1 MLRRP
6 LVPLALCLAALGL
19 LVRPEAAS
27 GQEPDGARPPAGQTP
42 PGQTP
47 PGEAPPAPTAP
58 AQAGGSFQPG
68 PGVLPPNAS
77 AAARA
82 RWASLVA
89 ALRAPSIEGPPRA
102 FDVRFELLN
111 RGGAGGAQTPGSLDG
126 KVRVRFLEPHFVA
139 VVLESGKESG
149 YGARGYYLKD
159 GEQRINLAGREYET
173 DRRSIQQALSLA
185 KNFVSLANPA
195 TLTLFELSVP
205 AGAPEGDLPKGDFN
219 WKRLEWVEI
228 HSPDF
233 RLLEA
238 PERWGA
244 QRGATDRYRA
254 RFGLDPESKLPR
266 CVHLSKVLP
275 SGSPAPAEQL
285 VLLGEYR
292 GLSGYT
298 VPTKLLVFERQPAAL
313 EPGLREFLEVPD
325 RELYLLKDSVLN
337 PKLTP
342 EAFGG

>member
-1 MLRRP
+1 MPRSLLRSLAFG
-6 LVPLALCLAALGL
+6 LVGLALGL
-19 LVRPEAAS
+19 ALTSPAAP
-27 GQEPDGARPPAGQTP
+27 GQQPAGGPAPAGQK
-42 PGQTP
+42 
-47 PGEAPPAPTAP
+47 PPAEQPTPAGPSAP
-58 AQAGGSFQPG
+58 GPNGGSFQPG
-68 PGVLPPNAS
+68 PGILPPGAS
-77 AAARA
+77 EGARA

-111 RGGAGGAQTPGSLDG
+111 RGGAGGALTPGSLDG

-139 VVLESGKESG
+139 VTLESGKESG
-149 YGARGYYLKD
+149 YGPLGYYLRD
-159 GEQRINLAGREYET
+159 GKQRIELKGREYET

-185 KNFVSLANPA
+185 KNFVALANPA
-195 TLTLFELSVP
+195 TLTLFELS
-205 AGAPEGDLPKGDFN
+205 APDGPPSGSLPKGDFN

-238 PERWGA
+238 PERWSA
-244 QRGATDRYRA
+244 RPGATDRYRA
-254 RFGLDPESKLPR
+254 RFGLDPETKLPR

-275 SGSPAPAEQL
+275 SGAPAPAEQL
-285 VLLGEYR
+285 VFLGDYR

-298 VPTKLLVFERQPAAL
+298 VPTRLLVFERQPAAL
-313 EPGLREFLEVPD
+313 EPGLREFLEVPE

-337 PKLTP
+337 PKLAP